1 MAGFLTSKQIWGCT
15 TFIDH
20 ISDYIYAY
28 LMKDF
33 TIMETLL
40 AKLAFK
46 KLCTNMDCSVK
57 HYQADNGQFSDKEFL
72 AACNNLN
79 KPLSFVELV
88 NTIKIESLKTEIN
101 S

>member
-1 MAGFLTSKQIWGCT
+1 MTGDGASVDQIIPAQPGLIPQMAGFLTSKQIWGCT

-20 ISDYIYAY
+20 ISDHIYVH

-46 KLCTNMDCSVK
+46 KLCAKANCSIK
-57 HYQADNGQFSDKEFL
+57 YYQADNG
-72 AACNNLN
+72 
-79 KPLSFVELV
+79 
-88 NTIKIESLKTEIN
+88 
-101 S
+101 